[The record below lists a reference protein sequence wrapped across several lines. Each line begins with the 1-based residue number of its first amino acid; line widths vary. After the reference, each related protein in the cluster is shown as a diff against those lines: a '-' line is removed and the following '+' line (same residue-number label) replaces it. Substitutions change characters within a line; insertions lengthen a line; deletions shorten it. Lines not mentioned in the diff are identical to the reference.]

1 MFLSPSLYST
11 KKVSISRLTSTQYSH
26 IHRRVAESRL
36 SRLLLVRTWLR
47 AARTIE
53 ESMWKWNMGTWR
65 HSILWWVFKLSTFIQ
80 ISSACWS
87 RRRVLSPIQHNI
99 RAACSTIDKRHPST
113 EPMSRPIKE
122 TRRKTFHPKSSSNT
136 RNEMNENEFFNF
148 KLSRSYNLSW
158 RECKHNSVNED
169 NGWRILNWKIF
180 HLKKNA
186 DADFS
191 PRLMNEQKGAWKFF
205 FLSLSFAKK
214 VFTSFQFHYQKKKL
228 YLVV

>member
-87 RRRVLSPIQHNI
+87 RRRVLSPIQHI
-99 RAACSTIDKRHPST
+99 FELHA
-113 EPMSRPIKE
+113 
-122 TRRKTFHPKSSSNT
+122 TRLTNDTRQPNQCLANQRNKKKTFHPKSSSNT
-136 RNEMNENEFFNF
+136 RNENEWSSTSNSPVHIIY
-148 KLSRSYNLSW
+148 LGA
-158 RECKHNSVNED
+158 SVNTIQWMKTMAGEF
-169 NGWRILNWKIF
+169 WI
-180 HLKKNA
+180 
-186 DADFS
+186 
-191 PRLMNEQKGAWKFF
+191 EKFF
-205 FLSLSFAKK
+205 I
-214 VFTSFQFHYQKKKL
+214 
-228 YLVV
+228 